1 MFKYFNEEWNEKE
14 KIGGGCTDI
23 PGVAG
28 SVKDSDSGPKQ
39 EEVPKKN
46 QTQK

>member
-14 KIGGGCTDI
+14 RIERGSTDI

-28 SVKDSDSGPKQ
+28 SVEDSDSDPKQ
-39 EEVPKKN
+39 KEVPKNK
-46 QTQK
+46 

>member
-14 KIGGGCTDI
+14 KFRSDSTDI

-28 SVKDSDSGPKQ
+28 GVKDSDSGSKQ
-39 EEVPKKN
+39 EKIPKKN
-46 QTQK
+46 KT

>member
-14 KIGGGCTDI
+14 KIGRSSTDI

-28 SVKDSDSGPKQ
+28 SVKDSDSGSKQ
-39 EEVPKKN
+39 KEVPKKK
-46 QTQK
+46 QT